1 MPKGWIVISRSLV
14 YSIAHTNHHI
24 SFPFTY
30 FSNKMKKKPVLYI
43 KKKKKNKYKKYSKL
57 IIFSLKIYFSPKNWT
72 SLIILNIYDTTAFNG
87 YINLRSLI

>member
-1 MPKGWIVISRSLV
+1 
-14 YSIAHTNHHI
+14 
-24 SFPFTY
+24 
-30 FSNKMKKKPVLYI
+30 MKKNRFLTL
-43 KKKKKNKYKKYSKL
+43 KKINNKHKKYSKL